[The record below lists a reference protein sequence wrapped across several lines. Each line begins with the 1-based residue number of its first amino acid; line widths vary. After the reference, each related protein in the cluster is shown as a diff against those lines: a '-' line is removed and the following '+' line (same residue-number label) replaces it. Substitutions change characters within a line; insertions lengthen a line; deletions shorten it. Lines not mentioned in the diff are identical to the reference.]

1 MENAEEVM
9 QLLEEF
15 SKIKP
20 KEIPPELDDYL
31 GYVAKTGD
39 PVYQWSL
46 IKNLFR
52 EKLLSV
58 ITDFYESTLTVELPP
73 CPNVEPF
80 NYERMKTSLLER
92 FDTFSSAPFTVQRI
106 CELLTNPR
114 KEYNRADKYMRAIE
128 KNILV
133 VSTREPGTGKRCLEC
148 DSQSEAVLNG
158 IPEVKLNESDGSLL
172 HVPTEL
178 PYLGAPPASNDVTVE
193 TTETNV
199 TVSERV
205 VLDINGEPT
214 NKIFKANNDKQW
226 TSQGPASTA
235 QEQSNSKPETNAN
248 VTITI
253 VDKFPEDKDCNI
265 NDRPTWSSCY
275 NNSRTD
281 SPKNVEGDSSS
292 DTFTQNSESIL
303 PDSIDSSQEDAQVQP
318 TLIQE
323 NDDMEN
329 NSDENE
335 VSSTPVEAST
345 EAPIIQEVEEPADSE
360 AEATNSSILL
370 ESESDVNSS
379 NDNEINSS
387 DRVIEQTDE
396 SKLITISEVTATK
409 SDEVDLEC
417 NEITGT
423 VVSPISP
430 ENSSIIQTDEVEQNV
445 SINVIEEHEQPDSHP
460 DSSNDVCTENKVH
473 IQEETQ
479 QPEISSEADSI
490 SETNE
495 EIGESETKQYFS
507 ANVPDQT
514 NSEIIDEN
522 TDQRSSPDLNK
533 ITDEKECVVKA
544 SENVVL
550 SSNSQEDTI
559 ASGEPC
565 SESKINDLQSTSDH
579 DDMYDQER
587 REESVIHSVSNVIP
601 DSQQQITTI
610 EEISVDPSCEA
621 EEEAMDVDDTSN
633 QMLIG
638 ECENAGEP
646 MDQSDQLQS

>member
-158 IPEVKLNESDGSLL
+158 IPEVKLNESDGSLV
-172 HVPTEL
+172 HVPTDL

-205 VLDINGEPT
+205 VLDINGEST
-214 NKIFKANNDKQW
+214 NKIFKPNNDKQW

-265 NDRPTWSSCY
+265 SDRPSWSSCY
-275 NNSRTD
+275 NNSRTA

-303 PDSIDSSQEDAQVQP
+303 PDSIDSSQEDAEVQP
-318 TLIQE
+318 TVRQE
-323 NDDMEN
+323 NDDVEN

-335 VSSTPVEAST
+335 VSSTPVEEST
-345 EAPIIQEVEEPADSE
+345 EVPIIQEVDEPADSE

-387 DRVIEQTDE
+387 DRVIVQTDE
-396 SKLITISEVTATK
+396 SKLITISEVTAK
-409 SDEVDLEC
+409 
-417 NEITGT
+417 
-423 VVSPISP
+423 
-430 ENSSIIQTDEVEQNV
+430 
-445 SINVIEEHEQPDSHP
+445 
-460 DSSNDVCTENKVH
+460 
-473 IQEETQ
+473 
-479 QPEISSEADSI
+479 
-490 SETNE
+490 
-495 EIGESETKQYFS
+495 
-507 ANVPDQT
+507 
-514 NSEIIDEN
+514 
-522 TDQRSSPDLNK
+522 K
-533 ITDEKECVVKA
+533 I
-544 SENVVL
+544 
-550 SSNSQEDTI
+550 
-559 ASGEPC
+559 
-565 SESKINDLQSTSDH
+565 
-579 DDMYDQER
+579 R
-587 REESVIHSVSNVIP
+587 
-601 DSQQQITTI
+601 
-610 EEISVDPSCEA
+610 
-621 EEEAMDVDDTSN
+621 
-633 QMLIG
+633 
-638 ECENAGEP
+638 
-646 MDQSDQLQS
+646 